1 LVGFPDHK
9 SETRQGGTE
18 LLAPL
23 FKGDSDLRS
32 SQIKLFKHPLSAG
45 VKYLTIEYVSPTTF
59 DRIYT
64 SSEFNRIRWK
74 VDLKNVQSRLFEKI
88 ECATLIGKSIFF
100 VRGKNVFEL
109 LSYKKFRD
117 TPSVRFFDIT
127 VPESNVRDLVVHQG
141 PAISPPD
148 SDEGYWQFYLH
159 SHQEDN
165 LLAISGGRT
174 FYLVNFTWNY
184 PYHLVRLESDRE
196 ILRIPRGT
204 FHRSVSDRNGSII
217 MNQAVRD
224 VEATV
229 ASEFR
234 VYNSGQIPRL
244 LQVTSASAPLPKLHG
259 FQW

>member
-1 LVGFPDHK
+1 M
-9 SETRQGGTE
+9 
-18 LLAPL
+18 
-23 FKGDSDLRS
+23 
-32 SQIKLFKHPLSAG
+32 
-45 VKYLTIEYVSPTTF
+45 
-59 DRIYT
+59 
-64 SSEFNRIRWK
+64 
-74 VDLKNVQSRLFEKI
+74 FEM
-88 ECATLIGKSIFF
+88 
-100 VRGKNVFEL
+100 V
-109 LSYKKFRD
+109 SYKKFRD

-127 VPESNVRDLVVHQG
+127 VPESNVRDLVVHTG

-148 SDEGYWQFYLH
+148 SDLGYWQFYLH
-159 SHQEDN
+159 PHQEDN

-184 PYHLVRLESDRE
+184 PYHIVRLETDRE

-204 FHRSVSDRNGSII
+204 FHRSVSDRNGSVV

-234 VYNSGQIPRL
+234 VYDSGKIPRL
-244 LQVTSASAPLPKLHG
+244 LRATSTSAPLPKLHG